1 MGYNLLHKLKKR
13 SLGMKKASLVVA
25 AVVALVVGL
34 SGCLSSLA
42 TTSGSGS
49 STSSSSSAT
58 STLNLYLNVPRDD
71 IYALAA
77 EKLVIESLDT
87 AYDGKLT
94 FTYTGTLSVSQLGN
108 ILKYAGYCE
117 GIKKAIESGHNTKC
131 SLTYNTKADGSG
143 TVLALSE
150 SEALRTVLMM
160 ALYNYNNIYAIYKF

>member
-1 MGYNLLHKLKKR
+1 
-13 SLGMKKASLVVA
+13 MKKASLVVA

-49 STSSSSSAT
+49 STSSSSAT
-58 STLNLYLNVPRDD
+58 STLNMYLNVPRDD

-117 GIKKAIESGHNTKC
+117 GIRKAIESGHNTKC
-131 SLTYNTKADGSG
+131 SLTFNTKADGSG
-143 TVLALSE
+143 TALSLSE

-160 ALYNYNNIYAIYKF
+160 ALYNYNSIYAIYRF

>member
-13 SLGMKKASLVVA
+13 SLEMKKASLVVA

-34 SGCLSSLA
+34 SGCLSSLS
-42 TTSGSGS
+42 TTSGTG
-49 STSSSSSAT
+49 TSSASSSAT
-58 STLNLYLNVPRDD
+58 STLNMYLNVPQDD

-77 EKLVIESLDT
+77 EKLVIEGLDT
-87 AYDGKLT
+87 TYNGKLT

-117 GIKKAIESGHNTKC
+117 GIRKAIESGHNSKC
-131 SLTYNTKADGSG
+131 TLTFNTKADGSG
-143 TVLALSE
+143 TALSLSE

-160 ALYNYNNIYAIYKF
+160 ALYNYNSIYAIYRF